1 VSQRLE
7 DIILRW
13 ELGRAG
19 APEPAGGITNLETTR
34 AHGFEVARQGFCGQA
49 NRGLELEHLHTRR
62 RATAEGNQPPTA
74 PPTPE
79 FGESVTSI
87 QSGTKAT
94 AYASLITS
102 LYLVPSTSKSGA
114 TLNSR
119 TYIYGMEAVIP
130 RHEAGR
136 SY

>member
-1 VSQRLE
+1 
-7 DIILRW
+7 
-13 ELGRAG
+13 LGRAG
-19 APEPAGGITNLETTR
+19 APELAGGITNLETTR

-49 NRGLELEHLHTRR
+49 NRGLERLKETSRQLHRR
-62 RATAEGNQPPTA
+62 R
-74 PPTPE
+74 E
-79 FGESVTSI
+79 FGESVTNI